1 MCNKQAK
8 GAGEMCHERLQVGAL
23 LLEEVSK
30 GCCVQG
36 QVIKEMYLNTEHV
49 L

>member
-8 GAGEMCHERLQVGAL
+8 GAGEMCHEQLQVGAL
-23 LLEEVSK
+23 LLEVSK
-30 GCCVQG
+30 GCCVQD